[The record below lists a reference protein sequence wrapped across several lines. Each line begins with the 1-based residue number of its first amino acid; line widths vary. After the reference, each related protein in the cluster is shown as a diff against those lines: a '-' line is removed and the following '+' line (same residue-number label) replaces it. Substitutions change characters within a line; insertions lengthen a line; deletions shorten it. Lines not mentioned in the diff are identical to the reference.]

1 MSPWALLIGAVL
13 AFTAGW
19 QVRDWKAG
27 ADQADQLQTDA
38 RDAMRKAERMDTA
51 AAGFE
56 IQRAAGQQR
65 QRVIRME
72 VERVVDRPV
81 YRDRLC
87 LDSDGLRLVAQAIG
101 AASPASGAASA
112 VP

>member
-1 MSPWALLIGAVL
+1 MNPWALLIGALL

-27 ADQADQLQTDA
+27 ADQADQLQLDA
-38 RDAMRKAERMDTA
+38 RDAMRKAERVDQVAT
-51 AAGFE
+51 GYE
-56 IQRAAGQQR
+56 TQRAATAAR
-65 QRVIRME
+65 ARIIRTE
-72 VERVVDRPV
+72 VERVVEV
-81 YRDRLC
+81 YRDREC
-87 LDSDGLRLVAQAIG
+87 LDADGLRLVAQAIG